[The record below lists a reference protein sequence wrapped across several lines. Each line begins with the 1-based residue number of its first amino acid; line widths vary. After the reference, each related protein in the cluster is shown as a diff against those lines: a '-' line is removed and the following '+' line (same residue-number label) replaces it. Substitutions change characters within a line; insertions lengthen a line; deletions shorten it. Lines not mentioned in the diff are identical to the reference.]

1 MTSIM
6 APVGLLD
13 LQAPVPKPREFDL
26 LAAAQIIEPGPD
38 SRRWLGG
45 GWSGGYPPGP
55 AHTHDPCSTGTN
67 RQKMGAGD
75 IPSQMEGT
83 FQVYLPA
90 FCTAAS
96 VGPNPTYFTDQLRL
110 AFLAYEGA
118 GVERVLATGDG
129 HGTLGPYLGDTNME
143 VLGGGV
149 VSSLR
154 ALEVLEKRIAQNGTG
169 MIHATPE
176 VATAWAAD
184 SLLTTSGPVR
194 KTVANGT
201 PVAIGPGYIDVTPVG
216 EAAPAADQSW
226 AFASG
231 PIQIYRGEIEEVP
244 ANYAEAIDRSTN
256 DVLFMAERP
265 YLFNWIARQDPADD
279 DHVQAGVLI
288 DLVP

>member
-13 LQAPVPKPREFDL
+13 LRAPVPKPREYDL
-26 LAAAQIIEPGPD
+26 LAAARIVEPD

-45 GWSGGYPPGP
+45 GWTAGYPPGP

-67 RQKMGAGD
+67 RQKQGAGD

-83 FQVYLPA
+83 FTVYLPA

-96 VGPNPTYFTDQLRL
+96 VGPNPTYFTDQLEL
-110 AFLAYEGA
+110 AFRAYEGA
-118 GVERVLATGDG
+118 AVERVLATGDG
-129 HGTLGPYLGDTNME
+129 HGTLGPYLGDVNME

-149 VSSLR
+149 VTPLR
-154 ALEVLEKRIAQNGTG
+154 ALEVLEDRIARCGTG
-169 MIHATPE
+169 MIHATPA

-184 SLLTTSGPVR
+184 SLLTATGPVK

-201 PVAIGPGYIDVTPVG
+201 TVAIGPGYIGVTPVG
-216 EAAPAADQSW
+216 EAGPAADQAW

-231 PIQIYRGEIEEVP
+231 PIEIYRDTDIEIVP
-244 ANYAEAIDRSTN
+244 GNYSEAINRTVN